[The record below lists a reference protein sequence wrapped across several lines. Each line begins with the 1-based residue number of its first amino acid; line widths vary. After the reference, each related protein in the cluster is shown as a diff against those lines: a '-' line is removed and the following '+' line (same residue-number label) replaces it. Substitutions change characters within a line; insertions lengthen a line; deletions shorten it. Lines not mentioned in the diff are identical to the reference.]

1 MAIKNAPLT
10 DLLHILN
17 QRFVED
23 RCLQIASSL
32 TFTTLLA
39 IVPIVTIALTVA
51 GAFPVFGSL
60 LTQVQDFI
68 VASLMPKSVD
78 AVAGYAEQFSENAAR
93 LTAVG
98 VLFLAVTALLMM
110 FTIERAFNDIW
121 RVPWRRRLL
130 QRILVYWTVLTIGP
144 LFIGASL
151 SVTSYVITLSLGI
164 VDESPEM
171 GFVIVRFI
179 PLALTSMAFA
189 LMYYAVPNRQVRRG
203 DALLGGVAA
212 GVCFE
217 AMKQGFGFYIAHFPT
232 YKLVYGAFAMV
243 PIFLLWIYLSWL
255 IIVAGAVLVAVL
267 PEWRERAGQSRPV
280 PGSDFFDALQ
290 VLRILWRAH
299 KTGEVVLLSKL
310 HPVVKVRVDH
320 LEKMLAT
327 LSGAGWVARS
337 GPNGWLLSHDA
348 ATIKAEDIYRL
359 FVFHTDAHVPARH
372 ANVELESLVYEIS
385 THIGGNLQ
393 MSLEQLF
400 SQTEKYAGADG
411 AGAPLRAV

>member
-1 MAIKNAPLT
+1 MARTNAPLT
-10 DLLHILN
+10 DLLRIFN
-17 QRFVED
+17 QRFIED

-39 IVPIVTIALTVA
+39 IVPIVTIALALV

-60 LTQVQDFI
+60 MIHVQQF
-68 VASLMPKSVD
+68 VLESLVPKSVD
-78 AVAGYAEQFSENAAR
+78 AIAGYAEQFSENAAR

-98 VLFLAVTALLMM
+98 VVFLGVTALMLM

-121 RVPWRRRLL
+121 RVPWRRRWL
-130 QRILVYWTVLTIGP
+130 QRIIVYWTVLTIGP

-151 SVTSYVITLSLGI
+151 SVTSYVVTVSFGL
-164 VDESPEM
+164 VDKAVEIQLL
-171 GFVIVRFI
+171 VLRFI
-179 PLALTSMAFA
+179 PLVLTSIAFA
-189 LMYYAVPNRQVRRG
+189 LMYYAVPNRQVVRR
-203 DALLGGVAA
+203 DALVGGIAA
-212 GVCFE
+212 GICFE

-255 IIVAGAVLVAVL
+255 IIVGGAVLVAAL

-290 VLRILWRAH
+290 ALNMLWRAH
-299 KTGEVVLLSKL
+299 QTGEVVALSNL

-320 LEKMLAT
+320 LEKILAA

-337 GPNGWLLSHDA
+337 GPNGWVLCHDA
-348 ATIKAEDIYRL
+348 ATIKVEDIYRL
-359 FVFHTDAHVPARH
+359 FVFHADAHVPARH
-372 ANVELESLVYEIS
+372 ASAELDSLLYEIS
-385 THIGGNLQ
+385 TRIGGNLQ

-400 SQTEKYAGADG
+400 SQTEKNAEAGG
-411 AGAPLRAV
+411 ATATVKTA